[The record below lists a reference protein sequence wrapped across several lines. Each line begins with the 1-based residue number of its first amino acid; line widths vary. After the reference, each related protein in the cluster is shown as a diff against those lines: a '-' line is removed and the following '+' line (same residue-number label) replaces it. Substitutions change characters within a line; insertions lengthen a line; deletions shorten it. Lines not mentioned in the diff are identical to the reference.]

1 MITVEKPKQFMKLT
15 NQVPDPVLYMMLIKE
30 EFEEFWDSDPDD
42 SVHELK
48 EMCDLIYVILG
59 YAASKGY
66 DIDWAFD
73 LVHRNNLGRCI
84 TDGDVR
90 RDADGKIIKNENYK
104 PVNLEECLP

>member
-1 MITVEKPKQFMKLT
+1 MITVDKPKQFMKLT

-42 SVHELK
+42 PEHELK
-48 EMCDLIYVILG
+48 EMCDLIYVVLG

-73 LVHRNNLGRCI
+73 LVHRNNLNRCI
-84 TDGDVR
+84 TNGDVH
-90 RDADGKIIKNENYK
+90 RDADGKILKNPKAK
-104 PVNLEECLP
+104 PIDLKECLP